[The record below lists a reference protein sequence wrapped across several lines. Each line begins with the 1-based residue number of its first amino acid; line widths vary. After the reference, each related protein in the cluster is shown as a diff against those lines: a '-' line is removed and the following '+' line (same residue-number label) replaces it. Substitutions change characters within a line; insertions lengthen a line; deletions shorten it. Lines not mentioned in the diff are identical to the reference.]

1 MINNVILVDDNNQQ
15 TGEMEKLKAHIE
27 GRLHRAFSIFI
38 FNNKGELMLQQR
50 NPSKYHSGGLWTN
63 TCCSHP
69 FPGET
74 TSDAAK
80 RRLYEEMGVHC
91 SLTEKSVM
99 TYRAVLD
106 NGIIEN
112 EIDHIFL
119 GEYND
124 TPTINT
130 VEVHN
135 WMWIT
140 PEDLVCKIASQP
152 EIFSSWIKLI
162 IEQGHLKPLFNRH
175 R

>member
-1 MINNVILVDDNNQQ
+1 MFNSVILVDDNNRQ

-50 NPSKYHSGGLWTN
+50 NPTKYHSGGLWTN

-74 TSDAAK
+74 TSNAAN
-80 RRLYEEMGVHC
+80 RRLYEEMGFHC

-106 NGIIEN
+106 NGITEN

-119 GEYND
+119 GEYNKE
-124 TPTINT
+124 PIINT
-130 VEVHN
+130 VEVQN

-140 PEDLVCKIASQP
+140 PEDLVSKIASQP
-152 EIFSSWIKLI
+152 EKFSSWIKLI